1 MGMHNLAM
9 LMGGNALVLR
19 EKEINE
25 YGPVYVRLVGRK
37 PGLLDWLLTI
47 IGINTTV
54 VFEVYDNRVEY
65 SYGSLSGRMTETIPL
80 SKISNLMCGYFKPFF
95 LLVLAAILFIAGIC
109 VSFSAGNGILF
120 IFGLIFSIVCV
131 ICYFLKKTTMVSVIP
146 NSACPTTV
154 VFKRSLIENNN
165 ISAEEAQQIISII
178 NALVAK
184 ANS

>member
-1 MGMHNLAM
+1 MDG
-9 LMGGNALVLR
+9 
-19 EKEINE
+19 K
-25 YGPVYVRLVGRK
+25 PVVGRK

-109 VSFSAGNGILF
+109 VSFSAGNGIPPRRNHRAGVHRLPARHSRHAF
-120 IFGLIFSIVCV
+120 E
-131 ICYFLKKTTMVSVIP
+131 
-146 NSACPTTV
+146 
-154 VFKRSLIENNN
+154 RSGCHL
-165 ISAEEAQQIISII
+165 
-178 NALVAK
+178 
-184 ANS
+184 

>member
-1 MGMHNLAM
+1 M
-9 LMGGNALVLR
+9 
-19 EKEINE
+19 
-25 YGPVYVRLVGRK
+25 
-37 PGLLDWLLTI
+37 
-47 IGINTTV
+47 
-54 VFEVYDNRVEY
+54 
-65 SYGSLSGRMTETIPL
+65 
-80 SKISNLMCGYFKPFF
+80 
-95 LLVLAAILFIAGIC
+95 
-109 VSFSAGNGILF
+109 
-120 IFGLIFSIVCV
+120 IFSIVCV